1 MGIFAF
7 ALIVLFFSKL
17 PEPILE
23 EAKQGEIKHE
33 EKATIG
39 GALKYRHFALGIVA
53 IFLYVGMSVP
63 PVMMA
68 NVASNIYEQWLSK
81 L

>member
-1 MGIFAF
+1 MNTKKVKQIKLQLERRGYKRHTKN
-7 ALIVLFFSKL
+7 LIGKEQ
-17 PEPILE
+17 PW
-23 EAKQGEIKHE
+23 
-33 EKATIG
+33 
-39 GALKYRHFALGIVA
+39 
-53 IFLYVGMSVP
+53 YVCGMSVP